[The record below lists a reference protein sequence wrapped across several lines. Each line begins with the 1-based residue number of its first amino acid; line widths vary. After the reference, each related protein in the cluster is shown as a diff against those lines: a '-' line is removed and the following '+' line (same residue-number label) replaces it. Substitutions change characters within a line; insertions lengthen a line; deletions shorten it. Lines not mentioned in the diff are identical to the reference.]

1 MSVPAPPPAPASPPD
16 PVPTVRTPSGS
27 MPAVQHSAGAR
38 GSVMTPMG
46 LRAVSLAPSDG
57 LHERDLVHPSA
68 MVAQLGWLAR
78 WFAWVF
84 FKPVQFTPRLANEI
98 NALNKQGGGLVYV
111 LSTISLLDY
120 FYFNWAYLQHGL
132 PLARFANGVSMRWLQ
147 PVRKV
152 IAAGLRRLFGRSTS
166 KSEDEVL
173 HGLLR
178 RRQPVVLFLRRGF
191 SLLDFLNP
199 KPQMAYL
206 RELVEVQKTIEFPLI
221 VMPQVLIWE
230 RDPDRGRHSII
241 DEFFGDP
248 SAPGRLRKL
257 LSFVLNHRRAHVR
270 MGEPIDLTDFFH
282 NNAATTDDMM
292 LAERLRSDIVRALQ
306 QEDRV
311 IRGAPIR
318 PPEQVRREI
327 LAEPEVIADLN
338 RLAAQTGRSV
348 DEVRA
353 EADSNI
359 EEIAAKFA
367 MPMLAFLSFVLTL
380 LWARIY
386 DGIEVDEEG
395 LDRLRLAGRK
405 APLII
410 VPSHKSHIDY
420 LIISYLFYRNGL
432 IPPHIAAGANLSF
445 FPLGWIFRRA
455 GAFFLRRSFSGQPI
469 YAAAFR
475 HYVRK
480 LLSDGHWIEFFPE
493 GTRSRTG
500 KLLPP
505 KFGLIKLVLELVAD
519 GKRDDVLFVPTNFG
533 YERLI
538 EEKAYRKELE
548 GGEKVAESPVEVLK
562 ATEILVHKYGRIR
575 IQFGDPMSVRQV
587 LEEFGA
593 MGIDGQRDAAS
604 FDRALKVCGW
614 RILGGINKAA
624 VLTPTAL
631 VAAVLLSKTHKG
643 IARDDLLLRVGYLLD
658 VAIHRGAVLSEPIVT
673 AIQVQRQQILE
684 AEQQDL
690 ARQAQSGGQPDPFG
704 HLSQRARAMGH
715 AVREVVDHALS
726 LFTASKWILRRKF
739 DSEEVLIVRSE
750 GRMHLDYYKNN
761 MLHLFVADALLAAA
775 ILSLLE
781 RAPIIAADILQLQ
794 TKFLSRLLKFEFV
807 YEPGLSFEDQY
818 ARTLADFLQA
828 GWLVRRGDGS
838 LVVATTVRGA
848 LRLYAK
854 LLQNFVESYALV
866 ARTIGHLK
874 QGPLSESAFVDH
886 TQRVA
891 QMAFDLGTIECYEA
905 MSKSNLGNALRI
917 FIEEGFII
925 EKTEVI
931 GKKKVKSLSATND
944 PAVADKFADFFSR
957 MHELQAP
964 WTLERL

>member
-1 MSVPAPPPAPASPPD
+1 MSAPSPDPTPPTEPVPPALAL
-16 PVPTVRTPSGS
+16 TPSRG
-27 MPAVQHSAGAR
+27 AAGAR
-38 GSVMTPMG
+38 GAVMTPMG
-46 LRAVSLAPSDG
+46 LRAVSLAPADG
-57 LHERDLVHPSA
+57 LQDRDLQHPSA
-68 MVAQLGWLAR
+68 MVPRLGWLAR
-78 WFAWVF
+78 WFAWLF
-84 FKPVQFTPRLANEI
+84 FKPVAFPAKLANDL
-98 NALNKQGGGLVYV
+98 NALHRQGGGLVHV
-111 LSTISLLDY
+111 LTTISMLDY
-120 FYFNWAYLQHGL
+120 FYFNWAWLQHGL

-147 PVRKV
+147 PVRWV
-152 IAAGLRRLFGRSTS
+152 VAAWVRRLFGRASA
-166 KSEDEVL
+166 KGEDEIL

-178 RRQPVVLFLRRGF
+178 RREPVVLFLRRGF
-191 SLLDFLNP
+191 SLLDLLNP

-206 RELVEVQKTIEFPLI
+206 RELVEVQRTIEFPLM
-221 VMPQVLIWE
+221 VVPQVLVWE

-270 MGEPIDLTDFFH
+270 MGEPIDLQAFLGRH
-282 NNAATTDDMM
+282 AATRDDMV
-292 LAERLRSDIVRALQ
+292 LAERLRSDIVQALQ

-318 PPEQVRREI
+318 PPEVIRKEI
-327 LAEPEVIADLN
+327 LNDPEVLADLGHIATQQN
-338 RLAAQTGRSV
+338 RPLP
-348 DEVRA
+348 EVTK
-353 EADSNI
+353 EAHANLK
-359 EEIAAKFA
+359 EIGATFT
-367 MPMLAFLSFVLTL
+367 MNMLAFLSFVLTL

-405 APLII
+405 DPLVI

-445 FPLGWIFRRA
+445 FPLGSIFRRA
-455 GAFFLRRSFSGQPI
+455 GAFFLRRTFAGQPI

-480 LLSDGHWIEFFPE
+480 LLTDGHWIEFFPE

-505 KFGLIKLVLELVAD
+505 KFGLVKLVLETVAD
-519 GKRDDVLFVPTNFG
+519 GRRDDIVFVPANFG

-562 ATEILVHKYGRIR
+562 ATQVLVHKYGRIR
-575 IQFGDPMSVRQV
+575 IQFGEPMSVRAL

-593 MGIDGQRDAAS
+593 MGQDGVRDAKA

-614 RILGGINKAA
+614 RILGGINQAA

-643 IARDDLLLRVGYLLD
+643 IAREDLSLRVGYLLD
-658 VAIHRGAVLSEPIVT
+658 IAIRRGAVLSEPIVT
-673 AIQVQRQQILE
+673 AMQVQRQQILL
-684 AEQQDL
+684 AEQHDA
-690 ARQAQSGGQPDPFG
+690 ARQAEAGGQPDPFG
-704 HLSQRARAMGH
+704 HLSQRARAIGQ
-715 AVREVVDHALS
+715 AVHGVVEHALD
-726 LFTASKWILRRKF
+726 LFSASKWILRRHF
-739 DSEEVLIVRSE
+739 DSEEVVIVRAE

-761 MLHLFVADALLAAA
+761 LLHLFVADALLAAA
-775 ILSLLE
+775 ILSY
-781 RAPIIAADILQLQ
+781 LQRTPAMASDVLQAQ

-807 YEPGLSFEDQY
+807 YEPGVQFEDQY
-818 ARTLADFLQA
+818 TRTLDEFLEA
-828 GWLVRRGDGS
+828 GWLLRHADGTLS
-838 LVVATTVRGA
+838 VATTVRGA

-854 LLQNFVESYALV
+854 LLQNFIESYALV
-866 ARTIGHLK
+866 GRAIGQLK
-874 QGPLSESAFVDH
+874 AGPMTESAFVDH
-886 TQRVA
+886 AQKVA
-891 QMAFDLGTIECYEA
+891 QMAFDLGTVECYEA
-905 MSKSNLGNALRI
+905 MSKVNLTNALRI
-917 FIEEGFII
+917 FIEEGFVV
-925 EKTEVI
+925 ERTETV
-931 GKKKVKSLSATND
+931 GKKKVKTLTASTE
-944 PAVADKFADFFSR
+944 PGIADKYADFFNR
-957 MHELQAP
+957 LHEYQAP
-964 WTLERL
+964 WALERL

>member
-1 MSVPAPPPAPASPPD
+1 MSAPTPDPASPPS
-16 PVPTVRTPSGS
+16 PVPPAAALTPSRGT
-27 MPAVQHSAGAR
+27 AGAR
-38 GSVMTPMG
+38 GAVMTPMG
-46 LRAVSLAPSDG
+46 LRAVSLAPADG
-57 LHERDLVHPSA
+57 LHDRDLQHPSA
-68 MVAQLGWLAR
+68 MVPRLGWIAR

-84 FKPVQFTPRLANEI
+84 FKPVAFPAKLANDL
-98 NALNKQGGGLVYV
+98 NALHRQGGGLVHV

-120 FYFNWAYLQHGL
+120 FYFNWAWLQHGL

-147 PVRKV
+147 PLRWV
-152 IAAGLRRLFGRSTS
+152 IAAGLRRLFGRANPRG
-166 KSEDEVL
+166 EDELL

-178 RRQPVVLFLRRGF
+178 RREPVVLFLRRGF
-191 SLLDFLNP
+191 SLLDLINP

-206 RELVEVQKTIEFPLI
+206 RELVEVQRTIEFPLM
-221 VMPQVLIWE
+221 VVPQVLVWE

-270 MGEPIDLTDFFH
+270 MGEPIDLQAFLGRH
-282 NNAATTDDMM
+282 AATRDDMV
-292 LAERLRSDIVRALQ
+292 LAERLRSDIVQALQ

-318 PPEQVRREI
+318 PPEVIRKEI
-327 LAEPEVIADLN
+327 LSDPEVLVDLGRIATAQN
-338 RLAAQTGRSV
+338 RSIDDVTK
-348 DEVRA
+348 
-353 EADSNI
+353 EAHANLK
-359 EEIAAKFA
+359 EIGATFT
-367 MPMLAFLSFVLTL
+367 MNMLAFLSFVLTL

-405 APLII
+405 DPLVI

-445 FPLGWIFRRA
+445 FPLGSIFRRA
-455 GAFFLRRSFSGQPI
+455 GAFFLRRTFSGQPI

-480 LLSDGHWIEFFPE
+480 LLTDGHWIEFFPE

-505 KFGLIKLVLELVAD
+505 KFGLVKLVLETVAD
-519 GKRDDVLFVPTNFG
+519 GRRDDIRFVPANFG

-562 ATEILVHKYGRIR
+562 ATQVLVHKYGRIR
-575 IQFGDPMSVRQV
+575 IQFGEPMSVRAV

-593 MGIDGQRDAAS
+593 MGPEGVRDPKA

-614 RILGGINKAA
+614 RILGGINQAA
-624 VLTPTAL
+624 VLTPTVL

-643 IARDDLLLRVGYLLD
+643 IAREDLSLRVGYLLD
-658 VAIHRGAVLSEPIVT
+658 IAIRRGAVLSEPIVT
-673 AIQVQRQQILE
+673 AMQVQRLQILQ
-684 AEQQDL
+684 AEQHDA
-690 ARQAQSGGQPDPFG
+690 ARQAEAGGQPDPFG
-704 HLSQRARAMGH
+704 NLSQRARAIGQ
-715 AVREVVDHALS
+715 AVHDVVEHALD
-726 LFTASKWILRRKF
+726 LFSASKWILRRRF
-739 DSEEVLIVRSE
+739 DSEEVVIVRAE

-761 MLHLFVADALLAAA
+761 LLHLFVADALLAAA
-775 ILSLLE
+775 ILSHLQ
-781 RAPIIAADILQLQ
+781 RAAAMAPDVLQAQ

-807 YEPGLSFEDQY
+807 YEPGMQFEEQY
-818 ARTLADFLQA
+818 ARTLDEFLAA
-828 GWLVRRGDGS
+828 GWLQRHGDGTLS
-838 LVVATTVRGA
+838 VATTVRGA

-854 LLQNFVESYALV
+854 LLQNFIESYALV
-866 ARTIGHLK
+866 GRAIGQLK
-874 QGPLSESAFVDH
+874 AGPLTEAAFVDH
-886 TQRVA
+886 AQRVA
-891 QMAFDLGTIECYEA
+891 QMAFDLGTVECYEA
-905 MSKSNLGNALRI
+905 MSKVNLTNALRI
-917 FIEEGFII
+917 FIEEGFVV
-925 EKTEVI
+925 ERTETV
-931 GKKKVKSLSATND
+931 GKKKVKTLTASND
-944 PAVADKFADFFSR
+944 PAMADKYADFFSR
-957 MHELQAP
+957 LHEYQAP
-964 WTLERL
+964 WALERL